1 MREIRIR
8 VIDEGRVDEE
18 LTKIAQDIA
27 KFCVEKYKLQLTD
40 VDFYLVNAE
49 ELYSLAA
56 ASGWMV
62 HPQHW
67 TLGQEYLLQKKGH
80 ELGYWQI
87 YETVVPSG
95 VWEDDLREPTQAFIY
110 RGDNLVD
117 MKLVMTHVFGHVHTF
132 EKNYKLREFKPK
144 SPYGFMSRIRD
155 RLMQIENAVG
165 EDEWERIMDIGYSLS
180 TLIDLYPTKRAEV
193 EKDRKFLEK
202 FIISPEERRK
212 KIIEE
217 REKGIVEKKFPEE
230 RDYDVLKFIAVNS
243 PKLRE
248 WEKEVLYLL
257 WEYTRYISSWSLV
270 QTLGEGFAALVDL
283 KYCLD
288 AKLPIGET
296 FEWLKHRTKGVHQP
310 GECKECEH
318 RSIYINPY
326 WLGMNLLW
334 DVMERWDAGRVGF
347 EYEDI
352 KDAIERR
359 KYDLKLG
366 KGWDKVLEVVAT
378 HTDYTFIDTFFT
390 EEFFRKK
397 ASFLFVY
404 AGREP
409 SPGEREEDTY
419 TIMSRKY
426 KDIKNALL
434 FRAYNAGMPRIAV
447 EEGGGNYKNKG
458 ELYLVHDLTGYDKL
472 GLTPKQLTLHP
483 TETVEVLLKALYTSW
498 GRPVYLE
505 TVDKEGKPIIL
516 FTENGKEVKTES
528 KKS

>member
-1 MREIRIR
+1 MREIRIK
-8 VIDEGRVDEE
+8 VFDEGRVDEE

-27 KFCVEKYKLQLTD
+27 KFCMEKYKLQLTD

-67 TLGQEYLLQKKGH
+67 TLGQKYLVQKKGH

-87 YETVVPSG
+87 YEIVVPSG
-95 VWEDDLREPTQAFIY
+95 VWEEGGLREPTQAFIY
-110 RGDNLVD
+110 RGDTQVEV
-117 MKLVMTHVFGHVHTF
+117 KLVMAHVFGHIHMF
-132 EKNYKLREFKPK
+132 EKNWKLQEFKPK

-155 RLMQIENAVG
+155 RLMQIENTVG
-165 EDEWERIMDIGYSLS
+165 EEELERIMDVGYSLS
-180 TLIDLYPTKRAEV
+180 TLIDFYPTKKIELEE
-193 EKDRKFLEK
+193 EKKLLEN
-202 FIISPEERRK
+202 FIISPEEKRK
-212 KIIEE
+212 KVIEK
-217 REKGIVEKKFPEE
+217 REKEIVEKKFPEK
-230 RDYDVLKFIAVNS
+230 RDYDVLKFIATHS

-248 WEKEVLYLL
+248 WEKEVLYLI
-257 WEYTRYISSWSLV
+257 WEYTRYLYSLGLV
-270 QTLGEGFAALVDL
+270 KILGEGFAALVDL

-296 FEWLKHRTKGVHQP
+296 FEWLKHRTAGAYQP
-310 GECKECEH
+310 GKHEKH
-318 RSIYINPY
+318 RTIYYINPY
-326 WLGMNLLW
+326 WLGMSLLW
-334 DVMERWDAGRVGF
+334 DIMEKWDTGRVGF

-352 KDAIERR
+352 GDAIERR
-359 KYDLKLG
+359 EYDIKLG

-397 ASFLFVY
+397 ADFLFVY
-404 AGREP
+404 AGDEP
-409 SPGEREEDTY
+409 KSGEREEDTY
-419 TIMSRKY
+419 TIISRQY
-426 KDIKNALL
+426 KDVKNTLL

-447 EEGGGNYKNKG
+447 EVGGGNFKNKG
-458 ELYLVHDLTGYDKL
+458 ELYLVHDITGYDNL

-483 TETVEVLLKALYTSW
+483 TETVDVLLKALYPSW

-516 FTENGKEVKTES
+516 FTEDGEKVKIES
-528 KKS
+528 KK